1 MGNRKCV
8 TEWPKFQCPWTSLL
22 LCEIFLTPTP
32 RKMSHVFT
40 TICLHINRRVHVACD
55 ISGLMETE
63 GLLKIIDSYVHP
75 KSCVE
80 IVTYFLQCAV
90 E

>member
-1 MGNRKCV
+1 M
-8 TEWPKFQCPWTSLL
+8 
-22 LCEIFLTPTP
+22 
-32 RKMSHVFT
+32 
-40 TICLHINRRVHVACD
+40 HVACD